1 MMRRRLSLLATAA
14 ALAALPVLNASALDV
29 KQLDG
34 RIDPCTDFYGFVNG
48 KWAEQVE
55 MPASQSRI
63 GGFEDLRL
71 ANEAIL
77 QQALRDLR
85 ANPSLQ
91 TTPGLKLA
99 ATYFASGM
107 NLDAIE
113 AGGLKALQPL
123 LSRIDAL
130 DKREQLPALLA
141 TLNRVQV
148 SAPLGVFVGADAKD
162 VRRHALQ
169 IGQAG
174 LGLPD
179 REDYFKSD
187 ANSKRLQDAYRVYAR
202 RLLTAAAGPNGPAPS
217 EAQLD
222 ALYAFETQL
231 AEATKPRAELRDP
244 NARYNPFSPAELDK
258 AAPGFDWSAYLKPLT
273 ETANRKGGV
282 ERVIVGQPAFLK
294 RVAELAAA
302 TPIETWRSYLKLR
315 LLDASADRLPQAF
328 AGAHFDYREATIR
341 GLKAAP
347 PREESVIL
355 AIAGRTGSLP
365 LGLTFGEVFVW
376 RAFSPE
382 AMTRS
387 RQLVADVKAAMRQ
400 HIQELAW
407 MSAPTKQRALEKLD
421 AMVPKIGA
429 PDQWPDYTG
438 LTLAADDYAGNL
450 LRTAAWFTAKQMD
463 DLEKPVD
470 RLRWSMS
477 PHVVNAQAGGYNS
490 ITFPA
495 GILQPPFFNAKADDA
510 LNYGGI
516 GMVIGHEITHH
527 FDDQG
532 RQFDAVGNLNDWW
545 TEADA
550 SAYKARADR
559 VVKLYGGYEP
569 VPGEPIN
576 GRLTLGEN
584 ISDMAGMP
592 IAFDALQTALKRS
605 GKAEKIDGY
614 TPEQRFFL
622 SNALIW
628 RVKTRPEA
636 LVNQLRTDP
645 HSPGKYRVLAPMS
658 NMPAF
663 AKAFSCPAGA
673 PMVAADPI
681 TIW

>member
-1 MMRRRLSLLATAA
+1 MRRPSLIAAAAA
-14 ALAALPVLNASALDV
+14 ALLALPALSVRALDL
-29 KQLDG
+29 KH
-34 RIDPCTDFYGFVNG
+34 IDSKLKPCDDFYEFVNG
-48 KWAEQVE
+48 RWAAEVE
-55 MPASQSRI
+55 IPPAQSRI

-77 QQALRDLR
+77 QKALADLW

-99 ATYFASGM
+99 ATYYASGM

-123 LSRIDAL
+123 LARIDAL
-130 DKREQLPALLA
+130 NKAEQLPALLA
-141 TLNRVQV
+141 ALNRVQV
-148 SAPLGVFVGADAKD
+148 AAPLAAFVSADAKD
-162 VRRHALQ
+162 VRHHALQ
-169 IGQAG
+169 IGQSG

-179 REDYFKSD
+179 REDYFKND
-187 ANSKRLQDAYRVYAR
+187 ATSKRLQAAYRTYAR
-202 RLLTAAAGPNGPAPS
+202 RLLEAAAGSSGQAPT
-217 EAQLD
+217 D
-222 ALYAFETQL
+222 ATIGALMAFETRL

-258 AAPGFDWSAYLKPLT
+258 AAPGLDWSDYLTALT
-273 ETANRKGGV
+273 ETAHRKGGV
-282 ERVIVGQPAFLK
+282 ERVIVGQPDFVR

-302 TPIETWRSYLKLR
+302 TPIETWRNYLKLR
-315 LLDASADRLPQAF
+315 LLDASADRLPKAF
-328 AGAHFDYREATIR
+328 AGAFFDYREATVR
-341 GLKAAP
+341 GLKEAP
-347 PREESVIL
+347 PRAESVIL
-355 AIAGRTGSLP
+355 AIAGRTGNLP
-365 LGLTFGEVFVW
+365 LGLSFGEVFVW

-382 AMTRS
+382 AQARS
-387 RQLVADVKAAMRQ
+387 RQLVADVKEAMRS
-400 HIQELAW
+400 HIKALAW
-407 MSAPTKQRALEKLD
+407 MSEPTKRRALAKLD

-450 LRTAAWFTAKQMD
+450 LRTASWFTAKQMD

-470 RLRWSMS
+470 RLRWTMS

-495 GILQPPFFNAKADDA
+495 GILQPPFFSASADDA
-510 LNYGGI
+510 VNYGGI

-545 TEADA
+545 TPADA
-550 SAYKARADR
+550 EAYQARADR

-569 VPGEPIN
+569 VPGEHIN

-584 ISDMAGMP
+584 ISDVAGMP
-592 IAFDALQTALKRS
+592 IAYDALQMALQRS
-605 GKAEKIDGY
+605 GKAKQKIDGY
-614 TPEQRFFL
+614 TPEQRFFV

-628 RVKTRPEA
+628 RAKTRPEA

-658 NMPAF
+658 NMPSFASAF
-663 AKAFSCPAGA
+663 GCPAGA
-673 PMVAADPI
+673 AMVAADPI
-681 TIW
+681 TVW